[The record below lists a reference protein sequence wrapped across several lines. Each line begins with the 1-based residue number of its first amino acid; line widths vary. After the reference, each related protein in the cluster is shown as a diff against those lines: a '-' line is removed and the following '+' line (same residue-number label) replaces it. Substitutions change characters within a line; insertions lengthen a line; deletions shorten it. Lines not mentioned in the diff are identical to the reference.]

1 MENIRLEYRG
11 ETAVLTVD
19 RPKALNALNSA
30 TLREMEEAL
39 SLLEEKGYDPMAYRY
54 FCLQSQYFFNKCLI
68 IIHKFFHRAV
78 RCSLFFFL
86 RTIFLTR
93 SDYFLIALMLL

>member
-39 SLLEEKGYDPMAYRY
+39 SLLEEQKD
-54 FCLQSQYFFNKCLI
+54 
-68 IIHKFFHRAV
+68 
-78 RCSLFFFL
+78 L
-86 RTIFLTR
+86 RTVTVTR
-93 SDYFLIALMLL
+93 GGEKSFVAGADISEMVNASAPEGREMALLAKR

>member
-19 RPKALNALNSA
+19 RPKVLNALNSA

-39 SLLEEKGYDPMAYRY
+39 SLLEEQKD
-54 FCLQSQYFFNKCLI
+54 
-68 IIHKFFHRAV
+68 
-78 RCSLFFFL
+78 L
-86 RTIFLTR
+86 RTVIVTGGGR
-93 SDYFLIALMLL
+93 SPLWPGPISLIW